1 MLPNIDFL
9 FSYHLYTYH
18 KRIKVHRRRCPYRFP
33 MNYRNPIESESFAP
47 PGSPWPT
54 RSADFAPGI
63 HSIIPYF
70 HGERS
75 SWTVWLVFSRLKNVY
90 IYTHTHIY
98 ICTYTDIRVGSPR
111 IARMHAAA
119 CTATSLPR
127 VHPTVHTWKPSIRT
141 CGRNCGTAAHPVGC
155 VGCVRDY
162 VRTSLIFTTPNTIR
176 NVSDGKKRLI
186 SFSSSF

>member
-98 ICTYTDIRVGSPR
+98 IYTYTLNRGAWTTTKR
-111 IARMHAAA
+111 RGE
-119 CTATSLPR
+119 T
-127 VHPTVHTWKPSIRT
+127 
-141 CGRNCGTAAHPVGC
+141 GNRNEIDSC
-155 VGCVRDY
+155 RDGFLGY
-162 VRTSLIFTTPNTIR
+162 F
-176 NVSDGKKRLI
+176 D
-186 SFSSSF
+186 SFGLVCLAFLLAEWD

>member
-98 ICTYTDIRVGSPR
+98 IHGISIYYVSNDRINLDIWIIVHTPFSLIKNCYTLYIHRCVHASIRSWIYLLFQTPFYF
-111 IARMHAAA
+111 AA
-119 CTATSLPR
+119 C
-127 VHPTVHTWKPSIRT
+127 KPSRSIIFSFP
-141 CGRNCGTAAHPVGC
+141 CEGIQISGLPV
-155 VGCVRDY
+155 
-162 VRTSLIFTTPNTIR
+162 
-176 NVSDGKKRLI
+176 KKISRLD
-186 SFSSSF
+186 